1 VKRLLIVVIATL
13 MLAAVPVLAAD
24 VTSLANQAAL
34 RHYAIEGGAPVD
46 TNAMEAMVAQL
57 PSSPDFYFI
66 ALASDPPDG
75 ADLVANDILADL
87 SSGTVIVVSPTD
99 LGAVS
104 SDYSNAQLSDAL
116 DASLDVFDTSYVEG
130 FGVFAD
136 TLLQVDA
143 SPSGS
148 SSSGSS
154 AGGGRGGLVALV
166 LIAGLIVIVVVAIRR
181 GKKSDEQVEQ
191 RRLSEARSEIQG
203 QLDAVANRILEL
215 SDQIQVAS
223 DNQATGYF
231 RDASATFD
239 DVKDT
244 FEKAAS
250 LAELEDI
257 STRLDKARWQLEAA
271 DAITEGRSVPAE
283 PEERR
288 TACFFDPTHKGGTE
302 EATITTPAGS
312 QTVSVCHSCAERLRK
327 GEAPTPRSVPVNGR
341 RVPVPMA
348 PASHGGGGID
358 LASMFQVIVAGMG
371 AATQYRTSRGRVV
384 PTRTATRTTARASAR
399 VARRSSPTGRARRRR
414 S

>member
-1 VKRLLIVVIATL
+1 MKRLLIGAVVAL
-13 MLAAVPVLAAD
+13 MLAAVPALAAD

-34 RHYAIEGGAPVD
+34 RHYAIEDGAPVD
-46 TNAMEAMVAQL
+46 VNAMEAMVAQL
-57 PSSPDFYFI
+57 PSSPAFYFI
-66 ALASDPPDG
+66 ALASDSPDG
-75 ADLVANDILADL
+75 ADLAASDILADL
-87 SSGTVIVVSPTD
+87 PSGTVIVVSPTD

-116 DASLDVFDTSYVEG
+116 DASLDMFDTSYVEG

-136 TLLQVDA
+136 TLLQADA

-154 AGGGRGGLVALV
+154 AGGGRGGLVVLV
-166 LIAGLIVIVVVAIRR
+166 LIAGLIVIAVIAIRR
-181 GKKSDEQVEQ
+181 GKKSDEQVQQQ
-191 RRLSEARSEIQG
+191 RFTEARSEIQG

-215 SDQIQVAS
+215 SDQVQVAPN
-223 DNQATGYF
+223 DQATGYF

-239 DVKDT
+239 DVTDT
-244 FEKAAS
+244 FEKATS
-250 LAELEDI
+250 LAEFEDI

-271 DAITEGRSVPAE
+271 DAITEGRPVPTE

-384 PTRTATRTTARASAR
+384 PTRTATRTTAPASAR
-399 VARRSSPTGRARRRR
+399 ATRRSSPTGRARRRR

>member
-1 VKRLLIVVIATL
+1 MKRLLIGAVAAL
-13 MLAAVPVLAAD
+13 MLAAVPALAAD
-24 VTSLANQAAL
+24 VTSLADQAAL
-34 RHYAIEGGAPVD
+34 RHYAIEDGAPVD
-46 TNAMEAMVAQL
+46 VNAMEAMVAQL

-66 ALASDPPDG
+66 ALASDSPDG
-75 ADLVANDILADL
+75 ADLVASDILADL
-87 SSGTVIVVSPTD
+87 PSGTVIVVSPTD

-104 SDYSNAQLSDAL
+104 SDYSNAQLSGAL

-136 TLLQVDA
+136 TLLQADA

-154 AGGGRGGLVALV
+154 AGGGLVVLV
-166 LIAGLIVIVVVAIRR
+166 IVAGLIVIAVIAIRR
-181 GKKSDEQVEQ
+181 GKKSDEQVQQQ
-191 RRLSEARSEIQG
+191 RFAEARSEIQG

-215 SDQIQVAS
+215 SDQVQVAAN
-223 DNQATGYF
+223 DQATGYF

-239 DVKDT
+239 DVTDT
-244 FEKAAS
+244 FEKATS
-250 LAELEDI
+250 LAEFENI

-271 DAITEGRSVPAE
+271 DAITEGRPVPTE

-288 TACFFDPTHKGGTE
+288 TACFFDPTHKGGIE

-384 PTRTATRTTARASAR
+384 PTRTATRTTAPASAR
-399 VARRSSPTGRARRRR
+399 ATRRSSPTGRARRRR